1 MKKIY
6 LLIVLVFTVFFIGCK
21 GFEPELCHITVNFK
35 DIHNCT
41 YYIEKTEVPMF
52 SYFKVKIIPDW
63 GYYINDLTTDYYWN
77 KDKKIYN
84 STDEEN
90 TYYFLANDKNQEIWI
105 DIDQYDTYDIEKDA
119 KVKNLRI
126 TTSVPKT
133 FAGDT
138 VTFTIIPDE
147 CFYLDPATVEVRKK
161 LDYYYSYKYE
171 ILSFTQ
177 SQTNPNEF
185 SFIMPDRDVA
195 IYAEAKFAI
204 EVSPRKKNIKQGE
217 PVIFDIIN
225 HKPENTFDIELS
237 DCYSTSGKASY
248 KSIEKGIELADT
260 YALPDSFISQN
271 YPETETGLYTLHIYP
286 KNSNYNTKIQA
297 STEFVVDLADKKE
310 DWTTIG
316 IKTWNRAYFSKSDRL
331 SILKFLLSNTDI
343 PDSIN
348 LTLKYSLENTVTS
361 ETDEGTLLAKY
372 YTDDDYC
379 FFSLSD
385 TKKDRDQLAPF
396 NKMVIWIE
404 DEDLKYISR
413 KVPITL
419 YN

>member
-35 DIHNCT
+35 GNKKCT
-41 YYIEKTEVPMF
+41 YYIEETEVPMF
-52 SYFKVKIIPDW
+52 SYFKVKIIPDR
-63 GYYINDLTTDYYWN
+63 GYYINDLTHDYNWN
-77 KDKKIYN
+77 RDYKIYN

-90 TYYFLANDKNQEIWI
+90 TYYILATDKNLKIWI
-105 DIDQYDTYDIEKDA
+105 DIDQYDTYTIKKDA
-119 KVKNLRI
+119 NVNNLRI
-126 TTSVPKT
+126 TTSVSET
-133 FAGDT
+133 FAGDA

-147 CFYLDPATVEVRKK
+147 CFYLDPATVKVRKK
-161 LDYYYSYKYE
+161 INDYYTNKYE

-185 SFIMPDRDVA
+185 SFIMPDGAVV

-204 EVSPRKKNIKQGE
+204 EISPCKNNNKQGE
-217 PVIFDIIN
+217 SIIFNITN
-225 HKPENTFDIELS
+225 HKPDDTFDIKIADDYSTTTYSYYKEIERGVKLS
-237 DCYSTSGKASY
+237 DTYELPYSYIT
-248 KSIEKGIELADT
+248 
-260 YALPDSFISQN
+260 QN
-271 YPETETGLYTLHIYP
+271 YSETETGLYTLHIYP
-286 KNSNYNTKIQA
+286 KNSDYNTKIQA

-316 IKTWNRAYFSKSDRL
+316 IKTWNRDYFSKSDRL

-348 LTLKYSLENTVTS
+348 LTLKYSLESTITS

-385 TKKDRDQLAPF
+385 TKKDKDQLAPF

-413 KVPITL
+413 KVPLTL
-419 YN
+419 YK

>member
-21 GFEPELCHITVNFK
+21 GFEPELCHVTVSFK
-35 DIHNCT
+35 DITHCT
-41 YYIEKTEVPMF
+41 YYIEETEVPMF
-52 SYFKVKIIPDW
+52 SYFKVKIIPDR
-63 GYYINDLTTDYYWN
+63 GYYI
-77 KDKKIYN
+77 KKIQIPGYWDYVDADFYE
-84 STDEEN
+84 SPDEEN
-90 TYYFLANDKNQEIWI
+90 TYYLLAKVKNLKILI
-105 DIDQYDTYDIEKDA
+105 DIDQSDTYTIKKDA
-119 KVKNLRI
+119 EVNNLRI
-126 TTSVPKT
+126 TTSVSNT
-133 FAGDT
+133 YAGDT
-138 VTFTIIPDE
+138 VTFTFTPDE

-161 LDYYYSYKYE
+161 LNYYEYE

-185 SFIMPDRDVA
+185 SFIMPDSGVA

-204 EVSPRKKNIKQGE
+204 EISPCKNNNKQGE
-217 PVIFDIIN
+217 SIIFNITN
-225 HKPENTFDIELS
+225 HKPDDTFDIKIADDYSTTTYSYYKEIGRGVKLS
-237 DCYSTSGKASY
+237 DTYELPYSYIT
-248 KSIEKGIELADT
+248 
-260 YALPDSFISQN
+260 QN
-271 YPETETGLYTLHIYP
+271 YSETETGLYTLHIYP

-316 IKTWNRAYFSKSDRL
+316 IKTWNRDYFSKSDRL

-343 PDSIN
+343 PDSIK

-361 ETDEGTLLAKY
+361 ETDEGTLDAKY

-385 TKKDRDQLAPF
+385 TKKDKDELAPF

-413 KVPITL
+413 KVPLTL
-419 YN
+419 YK